1 MRSYIIYIMQKVR
14 RTQRPNVMKVSSGIT
29 MDTYLLLINILN
41 FIDLFI
47 LYEYYLNNMNS

>member
-14 RTQRPNVMKVSSGIT
+14 RTQRPNVTKVSSGMT

-41 FIDLFI
+41 FMDLFI